1 MTLGWVGSGGIRG
14 SYLRLLERAC
24 VRIVVNRRGTRR
36 EAGPGGPRQGVED
49 DLARAPGDPG
59 QGGGA
64 AVAGQAGHLAG
75 GVGRARPD
83 QHVGDAQAPHRVVDI
98 GLGRRPG
105 GEGGQ
110 LGVEQQGR
118 GVGAVDDGVGR
129 QDRGQGPLVLLAAAA
144 AGQGPVQVG
153 GDPGDGHGQPQ
164 GDPGHGRPPAG
175 QGGHRRQPE
184 PGQHGQPG
192 QGRDH
197 VAVGGGVVAG
207 QVVAGGHGQP
217 QPDPPQGPHDQS
229 VAGGRAQPGPAADQ
243 GGQPQ
248 GRGQQQGQAAA
259 QGPVGVGQV
268 APDPSGD
275 RGRVAQVLDRGP
287 DPHRGGQPVPVGQGD
302 RGQPGGPGQDQ
313 GPEAGQ
319 AHGQGP
325 AVAAGRGRDQDHPH
339 QHQPGQQ
346 GVGLD
351 RDGRRDQQ
359 PEPGPGGRRGPLG
372 RPGGQDQGPGQQGD
386 YDRLDQ
392 GQAAVLE
399 DQIRPAEGGRGQQGG
414 RAAERPSQPEGDH
427 QHGRGGGGH
436 GQGPAGGQAGPG
448 DGEGGRGQGA
458 VGAVGQAAVDVAGG
472 EPAAQ
477 DPLAGVGQVE
487 ALVGPGGVA
496 GRQPGRGV
504 VAGEGGEQPQHQDGQ
519 QQPGQ
524 DVGRRLRPVPAGAGG
539 GAHWG
544 TPSGFPKPLR
554 LTRRAGRAGGGWPRP
569 WPAGARG
576 GSWP

>member
-1 MTLGWVGSGGIRG
+1 MTLGWAGSGGIG
-14 SYLRLLERAC
+14 GTYLRLVERAC
-24 VRIVVNRRGTRR
+24 LRIVVNWRGNRR
-36 EAGPGGPRQGVED
+36 EAGPGRPRQGVQD
-49 DLARAPGDPG
+49 DLSRAPGDPG

-64 AVAGQAGHLAG
+64 AVAGQAVHLAG
-75 GVGRARPD
+75 GVGRAGPD
-83 QHVGDAQAPHRVVDI
+83 EQVGDAQAPHRVVDV
-98 GLGRRPG
+98 GVGGRPG

-110 LGVEQQGR
+110 PGVEQQGR
-118 GVGAVDDGVGR
+118 GIGAVDHGGGR
-129 QDRGQGPLVLLAAAA
+129 QDRGQGPLALLAGTA
-144 AGQGPVQVG
+144 AGQGAVQVG

-164 GDPGHGRPPAG
+164 GDGGQRGPPPGPGPRCSRAPFLGPAG

-217 QPDPPQGPHDQS
+217 QPDPPQGPHDQG

-372 RPGGQDQGPGQQGD
+372 RPGGQDQGPSQEGD
-386 YDRLDQ
+386 HDRLDQ

-414 RAAERPSQPEGDH
+414 RAAERPSQPQGDQ

-436 GQGPAGGQAGPG
+436 GQGPAG
-448 DGEGGRGQGA
+448 
-458 VGAVGQAAVDVAGG
+458 
-472 EPAAQ
+472 
-477 DPLAGVGQVE
+477 
-487 ALVGPGGVA
+487 
-496 GRQPGRGV
+496 
-504 VAGEGGEQPQHQDGQ
+504 
-519 QQPGQ
+519 
-524 DVGRRLRPVPAGAGG
+524 
-539 GAHWG
+539 
-544 TPSGFPKPLR
+544 
-554 LTRRAGRAGGGWPRP
+554 
-569 WPAGARG
+569 
-576 GSWP
+576 